1 MYCQFKRVKFMKRA
15 QFIMYGLLAVLLVY
29 MTGTTAFAGDA
40 VISEPAVEI
49 TNKVISSTV
58 GGAVSNAGTTTEMGT
73 INVDP
78 SYNYLM
84 LQPGNSENFTVTVT
98 NLQDVAVT
106 LHPTMVVT
114 PYTYSYMDE
123 SWVTITPSEASI
135 GAGEKAQF
143 EVKISIPEDAEIG
156 NYAATLAFM
165 ENIPEGDILYPG
177 FPGTVQLNV
186 DVWTPPQVQILTTY
200 IYDRVEA
207 GKVYNYEIM
216 LKNTGDSE
224 IAIDPKLVENMYYP
238 MIAEKASVAS
248 VAVDSASSMPYY
260 GGYEQAFGADA
271 ITITGPSSIKPG
283 ETAVVKVQ
291 LEVPD
296 DAQGDFSGSIDLN
309 IDDPGIREYEGMV
322 SLNFHVAVQP
332 EKPYEI
338 PFKVNDNGTVTI
350 ELTSH
355 MYDMYA
361 SSSSA
366 DPSFEV
372 KLINPQGNEV
382 EAVKAG
388 VQYGGSVT
396 VGSISYPVIMA
407 SGETSEYQSYSQDYV
422 ETYTVQASAGQWT
435 LSVMPHNTENFEYSI
450 KIGPSQ

>member
-1 MYCQFKRVKFMKRA
+1 MNRT

-29 MTGTTAFAGDA
+29 MAGTTAFAGDA
-40 VISEPAVEI
+40 VASEPAVGI
-49 TNKVISSTV
+49 SNKVISSTV
-58 GGAVSNAGTTTEMGT
+58 GGVVSNAGTTTEMNT
-73 INVDP
+73 ISVDP
-78 SYNYLM
+78 SYYYLM
-84 LQPGNSENFTVTVT
+84 LQPGNSGNFTVTVT
-98 NLQDVAVT
+98 NKEDVAVT

-123 SWVTITPSEASI
+123 SWVTITPSELTI
-135 GAGEKAQF
+135 EAGQKAEF
-143 EVKISIPEDAEIG
+143 VVNVSIPKDAEIG
-156 NYAATLAFM
+156 NYATTLAFM
-165 ENIPEGDILYPG
+165 ENISEGDILYQG

-200 IYDRVEA
+200 IYDRVET

-216 LKNTGDSE
+216 LKNTGNSE
-224 IAIDPKLVENMYYP
+224 ITIDPKLVENMYYP
-238 MIAEKASVAS
+238 MVAEKASVS
-248 VAVDSASSMPYY
+248 TDSASSIPYY
-260 GGYEQAFGADA
+260 GGSGQAFGSDA

-283 ETAVVKVQ
+283 ETAVVKVK
-291 LEVPD
+291 LEVPA
-296 DAQGDFSGSIDLN
+296 DAKGDFSGSIDLN

-366 DPSFEV
+366 DPSFKV

-396 VGSISYPVIMA
+396 VGSISYPVLMA
-407 SGETSEYQSYSQDYV
+407 SGNTLEYQSYSQDYV

-435 LSVMPHNTENFEYSI
+435 LSVMPHNIENFEYSI

>member
-1 MYCQFKRVKFMKRA
+1 MYCQFKRVKFMNRS
-15 QFIMYGLLAVLLVY
+15 QYIIVGLFAVLLVY
-29 MTGTTAFAGDA
+29 MTGATAFAGNA
-40 VISEPAVEI
+40 VVSEPAVEI

-58 GGAVSNAGTTTEMGT
+58 GGVVPNVGTITEMDK
-73 INVDP
+73 ISVDP
-78 SYNYLM
+78 SYYYLM
-84 LQPGNSENFTVTVT
+84 LQPGSSGNFTVTVT
-98 NLQDVAVT
+98 NKEDAAITV
-106 LHPTMVVT
+106 HPTMVVT
-114 PYTYSYMDE
+114 PYTYSFMEE
-123 SWVTITPSEASI
+123 SWVTITPSEAAI
-135 GAGEKAQF
+135 EAGEKAQF
-143 EVKISIPEDAEIG
+143 EVKVSIPEDAEIG
-156 NYAATLAFM
+156 SYAAMLAFM
-165 ENIPEGDILYPG
+165 ENVPEGDILYQG

-224 IAIDPKLVENMYYP
+224 IAIDPKLVENIYYP
-238 MIAEKASVAS
+238 MFAETSSIAMDAAASV
-248 VAVDSASSMPYY
+248 PYY
-260 GGYEQAFGADA
+260 GGYGQAFGTDA

-291 LEVPD
+291 VEVP
-296 DAQGDFSGSIDLN
+296 ANAKGDFSGSIDLN
-309 IDDPGIREYEGMV
+309 IDDPGIREYEGQV

-350 ELTSH
+350 ELKSY
-355 MYDMYA
+355 MYDMYP

-372 KLINPQGNEV
+372 KLIDPQGNEV
-382 EAVKAG
+382 EAVQKG
-388 VQYGGSVT
+388 IRYGGSVT
-396 VGSISYPVIMA
+396 VGSIYYPVLKA
-407 SGETSEYQSYSQDYV
+407 AENTSEYQAHSQDYV
-422 ETYTVQASAGQWT
+422 QTYIVQASAGQWT

-450 KIGPSQ
+450 NIEPSQ

>member
-1 MYCQFKRVKFMKRA
+1 MHCQFKRVKLMNRS
-15 QFIMYGLLAVLLVY
+15 QYILYGLFAVLLVY
-29 MTGTTAFAGDA
+29 MTGATAFAGNAA
-40 VISEPAVEI
+40 VSEPAVEI

-58 GGAVSNAGTTTEMGT
+58 GGMVSNVGMIAEMDT
-73 INVDP
+73 ISVDP
-78 SYNYLM
+78 SYYNLM
-84 LQPGNSENFTVTVT
+84 LQPGSSGNFTVTVT
-98 NLQDVAVT
+98 NKKDAAITVN
-106 LHPTMVVT
+106 PTMVIT

-123 SWVTITPSEASI
+123 SWVTITPAQEVLE
-135 GAGEKAQF
+135 AGEKAQF
-143 EVKISIPEDAEIG
+143 EVKVSIPEDAGIG

-165 ENIPEGDILYPG
+165 ENIPEGDILYGG

-186 DVWTPPQVQILTTY
+186 DVWIPPQVQILTTY

-207 GKVYNYEIM
+207 GKVYNYEI
-216 LKNTGDSE
+216 LLRNTGDSE

-238 MIAEKASVAS
+238 MIAETSSIAMDA
-248 VAVDSASSMPYY
+248 AASMPYY
-260 GGYEQAFGADA
+260 GGYGQAFGTDA

-283 ETAVVKVQ
+283 ETAVIKVQ
-291 LEVPD
+291 LEVPA
-296 DAQGDFSGSIDLN
+296 DAEGDFSGSIDLN
-309 IDDPGIREYEGMV
+309 IDDPGIREYEGVV

-332 EKPYEI
+332 EEPYEI

-350 ELTSH
+350 ELKSH

-396 VGSISYPVIMA
+396 VGSISYPVLKA
-407 SGETSEYQSYSQDYV
+407 SGNSSEYHSYSQDYV

-435 LSVMPHNTENFEYSI
+435 MSVMPHNTENFEYSI
-450 KIGPSQ
+450 NIEPSQ